1 MYLLQFDG
9 GSRGNPGLCAI
20 GYAIF
25 DDSILLAKDN
35 MIVSKNNTNNFAEY
49 SGLIKGLE
57 HAISLEIKELFVQG
71 DSKIVINQVQDIYR
85 TNCEDL
91 KPLYNNVL
99 NLKKKFTSIDFEHI
113 YRRDNIFADSLVNDA
128 YNRYNNNIIRRDYV
142 DF

>member
-1 MYLLQFDG
+1 MYLLQLDG

-25 DDSILLAKDN
+25 DDTILLVKDN

-49 SGLIKGLE
+49 NGLIKGLE
-57 HAISLEIKELFVQG
+57 HAILLEIEELFVQG

-99 NLKKKFTSIDFEHI
+99 NLKKKFKTIDFEHI

-128 YNRYNNNIIRRDYV
+128 YNKYNNNTVRRAYV

>member
-9 GSRGNPGLCAI
+9 GSRGKPGLCAI

-25 DDSILLAKDN
+25 DDSILLVKDN

-49 SGLIKGLE
+49 NGLIKGLE
-57 HAISLEIKELFVQG
+57 HAILLEIEEIFVQG

-99 NLKKKFTSIDFEHI
+99 NLKKKFKTIDFEHI

-128 YNRYNNNIIRRDYV
+128 YNKYNNNTLRRAYV

>member
-1 MYLLQFDG
+1 
-9 GSRGNPGLCAI
+9 
-20 GYAIF
+20 
-25 DDSILLAKDN
+25 

-49 SGLIKGLE
+49 NGLIKGLE
-57 HAISLEIKELFVQG
+57 YAISLEIKELLVQG

-99 NLKKKFTSIDFEHI
+99 NLKKKFNIIDFEHI

-128 YNRYNNNIIRRDYV
+128 YNTYNKTILKRDYI
-142 DF
+142 DY